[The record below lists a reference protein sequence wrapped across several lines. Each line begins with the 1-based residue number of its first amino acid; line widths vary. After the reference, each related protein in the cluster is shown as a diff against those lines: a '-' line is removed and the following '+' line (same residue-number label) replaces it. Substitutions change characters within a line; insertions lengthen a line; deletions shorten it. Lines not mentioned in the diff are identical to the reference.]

1 MNPLSSQLRAPQ
13 QRKPITFGVL
23 ACMAVSAGSALAVG
37 LAPAPAQAQV
47 VLDKTT
53 GTWSNPVGPTTA
65 TSTVIYQTVAG
76 QNQIRWGSPTN
87 VNSKS
92 GLGFEGEDYNPNLTI
107 LPGTTDFLIGT
118 LQHFNN
124 PINAGT
130 ALTSAQ
136 LTINTLFTNTNPLTI
151 DFVYTTSIDETPN
164 ATPCVYPST
173 TPCADKI
180 SISTIPAQTFTFA
193 GRELTLASFFLDSKG
208 DPTNSL
214 ISQEGGTTTAELWG
228 RLTDPGDNPVTGP
241 GDAVPG
247 PLPVLG
253 IAAAFGYSRK
263 LRKRIQAS

>member
-1 MNPLSSQLRAPQ
+1 
-13 QRKPITFGVL
+13 
-23 ACMAVSAGSALAVG
+23 MAVSAGSALAVG
-37 LAPAPAQAQV
+37 LAPAPVQAQV

-53 GTWSNPVGPTTA
+53 GSWSNPVGPTTA
-65 TSTVIYQTVAG
+65 INTVEYQTVAG

-92 GLGFEGEDYNPNLTI
+92 GLGFTGEDYNPNLTI

-124 PINAGT
+124 PISAGT

-136 LTINTLFTNTNPLTI
+136 LTIDTLFENTNPLSI
-151 DFVYTTSIDETPN
+151 DFIYTTSIDETPN
-164 ATPCVYPST
+164 STPCAYPST
-173 TPCADKI
+173 PGNPCADKI
-180 SISTIPAQTFTFA
+180 SISTIPAQTFTFE
-193 GRELTLASFFLDSKG
+193 GRQLTLASFFLDSNKN
-208 DPTNSL
+208 PTNSL

-263 LRKRIQAS
+263 LRKRIQGN